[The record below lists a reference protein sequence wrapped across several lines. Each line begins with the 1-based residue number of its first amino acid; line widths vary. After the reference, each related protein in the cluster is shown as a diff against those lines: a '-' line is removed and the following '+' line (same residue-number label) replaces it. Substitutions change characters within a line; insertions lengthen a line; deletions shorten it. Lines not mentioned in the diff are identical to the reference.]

1 MINNLTRRLALA
13 ALSFTFTLQLH
24 AEQTGAGR
32 RFLAAD
38 DSTRRLAI
46 IAPDG
51 SYEWE
56 LKIGGI
62 HDAQVLPNGNVLLQQ
77 GFQKIVE
84 VAPDKKV
91 VWEYDSGKMN
101 GNQGSASRSTPS
113 SASRTA
119 SR

>member
-1 MINNLTRRLALA
+1 MQQNLSRLAVLTALGLA
-13 ALSFTFTLQLH
+13 LTLQLH
-24 AEQTGAGR
+24 AEQTGTGR

-51 SYEWE
+51 SFEWE

-77 GFQKIVE
+77 GFIVAHE
-84 VAPDKKV
+84 RRGVESPVVPDQR
-91 VWEYDSGKMN
+91 DD
-101 GNQGSASRSTPS
+101 AFRL
-113 SASRTA
+113 
-119 SR
+119 